1 MLADACSAATF
12 AADCAN
18 NRLFSSP
25 GVPLGALAR
34 FVTSFLTLL
43 AILGDEAIGAPTLAE
58 GGIALLLAGGGE
70 AWRSLTSTSSADEEG
85 GLRGRPTEE
94 FDEFSRRRR
103 RTCARERER
112 EREREKREREG

>member
-1 MLADACSAATF
+1 MFADACSAATF

-18 NRLFSSP
+18 NKLFSSP

-43 AILGDEAIGAPTLAE
+43 AFLGDEAIGAPTLAE
-58 GGIALLLAGGGE
+58 GGLLLLAGGGE
-70 AWRSLTSTSSADEEG
+70 AWRSLTSTSSADEKEG
-85 GLRGRPTEE
+85 DLRGRLITEE

-103 RTCARERER
+103 RT
-112 EREREKREREG
+112 

>member
-1 MLADACSAATF
+1 MFADACSAATF

-43 AILGDEAIGAPTLAE
+43 TLGDEAIGAPTLAE
-58 GGIALLLAGGGE
+58 GGPLLLAGGGE
-70 AWRSLTSTSSADEEG
+70 AWRSLTSTSSADEEKG
-85 GLRGRPTEE
+85 DLRGRLITEE

-103 RTCARERER
+103 RT
-112 EREREKREREG
+112 